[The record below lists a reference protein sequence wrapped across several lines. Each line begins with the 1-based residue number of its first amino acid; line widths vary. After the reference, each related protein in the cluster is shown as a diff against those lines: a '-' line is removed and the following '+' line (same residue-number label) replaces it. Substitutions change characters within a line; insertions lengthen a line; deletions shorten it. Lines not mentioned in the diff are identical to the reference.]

1 MKESRSINVSG
12 IGSVQFE
19 HSSRA
24 RRIVISIRPHKGV
37 RVAVPG
43 HASLDSAM
51 EFVEKKKQWIQKQQV
66 RIAGYENQKKAL
78 SESFAAIDLVE
89 AGKKLT
95 SRLKELAEKHGFS
108 YNRVFLKN
116 QQTRWG
122 SCSPKNNISLNMKL
136 VVLPRELIDYV
147 IIHELVHTC
156 VHDHSKRFWSE
167 LDKYVGSGK
176 GMARKLRNY
185 DTRWT

>member
-1 MKESRSINVSG
+1 VSG
-12 IGSVQFE
+12 IGLVQFE

-24 RRIVISIRPHKGV
+24 RRIVISIRPYKGV

-43 HASLDSAM
+43 HASLNSAM

-78 SESFAAIDLVE
+78 SESFAAIDRVE
-89 AGKKLT
+89 ARKKLT
-95 SRLKELAEKHGFS
+95 ARLKQLAEKHGFS

-122 SCSPKNNISLNMKL
+122 SCSHKNNISLNIKL
-136 VVLPRELIDYV
+136 LILPQELIDYV
-147 IIHELVHTC
+147 IIHELVHTR

-167 LDKYVGSGK
+167 LDKYVESGK
-176 GMARKLRNY
+176 AMAKKLRNY